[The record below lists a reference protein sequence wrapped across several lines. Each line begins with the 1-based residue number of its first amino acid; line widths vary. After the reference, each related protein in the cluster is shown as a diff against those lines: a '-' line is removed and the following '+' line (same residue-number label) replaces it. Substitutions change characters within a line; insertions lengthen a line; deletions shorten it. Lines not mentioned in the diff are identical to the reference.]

1 MIALV
6 RPIKFEEV
14 DAAGIVFFGH
24 YLGLAHEA
32 MEHFFAGLEGGYPHL
47 IVRRRVGF
55 PAVKVNMSFSA
66 PARYG
71 DVLRIETS
79 TAHLGNR
86 SATLRYRMLRHEGSV
101 LVATVEHT
109 IVTTNLDA
117 MASCPMPDDV
127 RSILAAHLSVEAT
140 SP

>member
-1 MIALV
+1 MIAFV

-24 YLGLAHEA
+24 YLAFAHEA
-32 MEHFFAGLEGGYPHL
+32 MEHFFAGLDRGYPHL
-47 IVRRRVGF
+47 IVKRRVGL

-71 DVLRIETS
+71 DVLQIETS

-86 SATLRYRMLRHEGSV
+86 SATLRYRMMRDEGSV

-109 IVTTNLDA
+109 IVTTNLDV

-140 SP
+140 SS